1 MQHDQFIGQL
11 QARAHLSSRGEA
23 ERAARAT
30 LETLGERITDQLAH
44 KLASQLPP
52 EIGEHLHRY
61 SAPDGHGTG
70 EHFGFNEFAHRVAE
84 REHAKEPEAVFHARA
99 VFELLGEGTTGGIM
113 DHVRESLPPDLRP
126 LVDAGSRGG
135 LNHG

>member
-84 REHAKEPEAVFHARA
+84 REHTAEPEAIYHSRV
-99 VFELLGEGTTGGIM
+99 VLELVDQATTGAVM
-113 DHVRESLPPDLRP
+113 DRVRDVLPEDLRP
-126 LVDAGSRGG
+126 LIDSGSTGT
-135 LNHG
+135 L